1 MSHSITAKLNR
12 PANEHQG
19 QNGVTFFVGLGEKNY
34 DFKQKTNVYTNYDAA
49 LFAKDAQIE
58 FYRSAL
64 VEGAI
69 IEVSGT
75 GLILDISNA
84 QYPKLMIQDAKLG
97 FVNSPQGQ
105 APTQQQGSY
114 QQQPA
119 QQQGGFAPQQ
129 QSTAKFQQQ
138 AQQQAAQAG
147 FAPQQQGQQ
156 QGGFVNQQHK
166 NVNPQAPTA
175 EFNDDLPF

>member
-1 MSHSITAKLNR
+1 MSHSVTAKLNR
-12 PANEHQG
+12 PANEHAG

-34 DFKQKTNVYTNYDAA
+34 DFKLKTNVYTNYDAA

-69 IEVSGT
+69 ITVSGT
-75 GLILDISNA
+75 GLILDLSNT
-84 QYPKLMIQDAKLG
+84 QYPKLLIQDAKLG

-105 APTQQQGSY
+105 APVQQQAP
-114 QQQPA
+114 QQQAP

-129 QSTAKFQQQ
+129 Q
-138 AQQQAAQAG
+138 
-147 FAPQQQGQQ
+147 APRQNI
-156 QGGFVNQQHK
+156 NQP
-166 NVNPQAPTA
+166 VTPQVQNGNWPHQ
-175 EFNDDLPF
+175 N